1 MMSRALFAVA
11 SLVVATSATPAQSAQ
26 SGPTSGAGEA
36 YPTRSIRFVVGFL
49 PGGPSDTL
57 ARAVGQKLAER
68 LGQPVIIDNRAGAG
82 GNVSAD
88 VVAHATPD
96 GHTLLLGTAGPLVVA
111 PIVGQKIAFDPARDF
126 LPVSKLGDSMSIL
139 TAHPSLPASNV
150 RELIALAKSKPGEI
164 NYASSGVGTANH
176 LAAELLRSMTGI
188 DIVHVPYKGSGA
200 ALPAL
205 IGGEVKLGF
214 GPILPALPHV
224 RGGRLK
230 ALGVSGIKRSAAAP
244 EIPTIAEQGVPKF
257 EVNSWY
263 GLFVPARTPK
273 AVVTRL
279 NQEMVR
285 ILALPDVKERLS
297 RDGVEPASSTPDELS
312 ALLKADIAL
321 WTKVIRDA
329 KIKVEG

>member
-1 MMSRALFAVA
+1 MKFTTTVIAALLLAAGFD
-11 SLVVATSATPAQSAQ
+11 SVVAQ
-26 SGPTSGAGEA
+26 PTAAS
-36 YPTRSIRFVVGFL
+36 YPSRPIRFVVGFL

-57 ARAVGQKLAER
+57 GRVVGAKLAEG

-88 VVAHATPD
+88 VVAHASPD

-111 PIVGQKIAFDPARDF
+111 PIVGQKIAFDPAKDF

-150 RELIALAKSKPGEI
+150 KDLIALAKAKPGEI

-176 LAAELLRSMTGI
+176 LAAELLRSMSGI

-224 RGGRLK
+224 RAGRLK
-230 ALGVSGIKRSAAAP
+230 ALGVSGLKRSGAAP
-244 EIPTIAEQGVPKF
+244 EIPTIAEQGLPKF

-273 AVVTRL
+273 PIVAKL

-285 ILALPDVKERLS
+285 ILALPDVRERLS
-297 RDGVEPASSTPDELS
+297 RDGVEPASSTPEQLATLVKS
-312 ALLKADIAL
+312 EAVL
-321 WTKVIRDA
+321 WAKVIKDA
-329 KIKVEG
+329 RIKVE